1 MATKARLNIFQI
13 WNMCFGFFGIQIGFG
28 LQNANTSRIFQG
40 LGVEVNHLAILWI
53 AAPAT
58 GLLVQPVIGY
68 LSDKTWGRLGRRRPY
83 FFWGAILTSAAL
95 LVMPNAPVLWIA
107 AAALWVMDASI
118 NITMEPFRA
127 FVGDNLPDEQRASGY
142 AMQSFFI
149 GTGAVLAS
157 ALPWILTNGFSVSNV
172 AADGGVPPAV
182 HIAFYAGAAGLL
194 LSVLWTVFTTREYS
208 PEQLAAFGASERAL
222 KGEAL
227 AADTPTRT
235 VRAYMV
241 GGVAWTLAGAAL
253 AVAIFATRLEK
264 EVYVLAG
271 MIGLFGLAQIVAG
284 LLRRAERTANG
295 FSEVVEDLFRMP
307 ATMKQLAVVQFF
319 SWFGLF
325 AMWIYTTP
333 AVTAFHYH
341 AADTATR
348 AYNDGADWVGVLF
361 ALYNGVAA
369 LAALVIPLIA
379 RAFGRKASHALCLG
393 LGGLGLAQVG
403 AGLLRRA
410 GRTANGFSEVV
421 EDLFRMPATMKQLA
435 VVQFF
440 SWFGLFAMWIY
451 TTPAVAAFHYHAADT
466 ASRAYNDGA
475 DWVGVLFAIYNGVA
489 ALAALVIPLVARAV
503 GRKACH
509 ALCLGLGGLGL
520 AAFPLIREPGLL
532 WIPMIG
538 VGFAWSSILSAPYS
552 ILSGALP
559 AAVLALLVD
568 GVLGLVERLLAP
580 AHRRGRRAKRYI
592 GDS

>member
-1 MATKARLNIFQI
+1 MATKARLNFFQI

-28 LQNANTSRIFQG
+28 LQNANTSRIFQS

-58 GLLVQPVIGY
+58 GLLVQPIIGY

-95 LVMPNAPVLWIA
+95 VAMPNAPVLWIA

-149 GTGAVLAS
+149 GAGAVLAS
-157 ALPWILTNGFSVSNV
+157 ALPWILTNWFSVSNV
-172 AADGGVPPAV
+172 AADGGVPPSV

-194 LSVLWTVFTTREYS
+194 LAVLWTVFTTREYS
-208 PEQLAAFGASERAL
+208 PEQLAAFEASERTL
-222 KGEAL
+222 KGKAP
-227 AADTPTRT
+227 AADAPTRT
-235 VRAYMV
+235 ARAYGV
-241 GGVAWTLAGAAL
+241 GGLLWVLAGVAL
-253 AVAIFATRLEK
+253 ALAIFAARLEK
-264 EVYVLAG
+264 EVYVLAA
-271 MIGLFGLAQIVAG
+271 MLGLFGVAQLVAG
-284 LLRRAERTANG
+284 ALARSGRTANG
-295 FSEVVEDLFRMP
+295 FSEVIEDLFRMP

-325 AMWIYTTP
+325 ALWIYTTP

-341 AADTATR
+341 A
-348 AYNDGADWVGVLF
+348 VG
-361 ALYNGVAA
+361 
-369 LAALVIPLIA
+369 
-379 RAFGRKASHALCLG
+379 
-393 LGGLGLAQVG
+393 
-403 AGLLRRA
+403 
-410 GRTANGFSEVV
+410 
-421 EDLFRMPATMKQLA
+421 
-435 VVQFF
+435 
-440 SWFGLFAMWIY
+440 
-451 TTPAVAAFHYHAADT
+451 T

-489 ALAALVIPLVARAV
+489 ALAALVIPLIARAA
-503 GRKACH
+503 GRKASH
-509 ALCLGLGGLGL
+509 ALCLCLGGLGL
-520 AAFPLIREPGLL
+520 AAFPLIREPNLL

-559 AAVLALLVD
+559 AAKMGVYMGIFNVFIVIPQLLAAT
-568 GVLGLVERLLAP
+568 VLGLLLKTFFGGEAIWALALGAASMMLAAACVFLVRDVGEPKASP
-580 AHRRGRRAKRYI
+580 ARVPSPKILSKA
-592 GDS
+592 

>member
-1 MATKARLNIFQI
+1 MATKARLNVFQI

-28 LQNANTSRIFQG
+28 LQNANTSRIFQS

-58 GLLVQPVIGY
+58 GLLVQPIIGY

-83 FFWGAILTSAAL
+83 FLWGAILTSAAL
-95 LVMPNAPVLWIA
+95 VVMPNAPVLWIA

-149 GTGAVLAS
+149 GVGAVLAS
-157 ALPWILTNGFSVSNV
+157 ALPWMLTHWFSVSNV
-172 AADGGVPPAV
+172 AEGGGVPPSV
-182 HIAFYAGAAGLL
+182 HIAFYVGAAGLL
-194 LSVLWTVFTTREYS
+194 LAVLWTVFTTREYS
-208 PEQLAAFGASERAL
+208 PDQLAAFEASDPVRKAAA
-222 KGEAL
+222 EAD
-227 AADTPTRT
+227 APTRT
-235 VRAYMV
+235 VRAYLV
-241 GGVAWTLAGAAL
+241 GGLIWTVAGLLLAA
-253 AVAIFATRLEK
+253 AIFAARLEK

-271 MIGLFGLAQIVAG
+271 MVGLFGAAQLVAG
-284 LLRRAERTANG
+284 LLRRG
-295 FSEVVEDLFRMP
+295 
-307 ATMKQLAVVQFF
+307 
-319 SWFGLF
+319 
-325 AMWIYTTP
+325 
-333 AVTAFHYH
+333 
-341 AADTATR
+341 
-348 AYNDGADWVGVLF
+348 
-361 ALYNGVAA
+361 
-369 LAALVIPLIA
+369 
-379 RAFGRKASHALCLG
+379 
-393 LGGLGLAQVG
+393 
-403 AGLLRRA
+403 

-489 ALAALVIPLVARAV
+489 ALAALVIPTIARAV
-503 GRKACH
+503 GRKASH

-520 AAFPLIREPGLL
+520 AAFPLIRDPGLL
-532 WIPMIG
+532 WLPMIG

-559 AAVLALLVD
+559 ARKMGVYMGIFNFFIVIPQLLAATILGLLLRTFF
-568 GVLGLVERLLAP
+568 GGEAIWALVLGAGGMLAAAACVFLVRDVGEPKAAP
-580 AHRRGRRAKRYI
+580 AAAPAPEVLSKA
-592 GDS
+592 

>member
-1 MATKARLNIFQI
+1 MATKARLNGFQI

-40 LGVEVNHLAILWI
+40 LGVQVDHLAILWI

-58 GLLVQPVIGY
+58 GLLVQPIIGY

-83 FFWGAILTSAAL
+83 FFWGAILTSVAL

-127 FVGDNLPDEQRASGY
+127 FVGDNLPDEQRATGY

-149 GTGAVLAS
+149 GTGAVMAS

-172 AADGGVPPAV
+172 ADGGGVPPSV
-182 HIAFYAGAAGLL
+182 HVAFYAGAAGLL

-208 PEQLAAFGASERAL
+208 PEQLAAFEATERARR
-222 KGEAL
+222 GEAL
-227 AADTPTRT
+227 VAVVEAPTRP
-235 VRAYMV
+235 VRAYLV
-241 GGVAWTLAGAAL
+241 GGLAWTLAGLLLAA
-253 AVAIFATRLEK
+253 AIFAARLEK
-264 EVYVLAG
+264 ELYVLAA
-271 MIGLFGLAQIVAG
+271 MVGLFGVAQLVAG
-284 LLRRAERTANG
+284 VLRRA
-295 FSEVVEDLFRMP
+295 D
-307 ATMKQLAVVQFF
+307 
-319 SWFGLF
+319 
-325 AMWIYTTP
+325 
-333 AVTAFHYH
+333 
-341 AADTATR
+341 
-348 AYNDGADWVGVLF
+348 
-361 ALYNGVAA
+361 
-369 LAALVIPLIA
+369 
-379 RAFGRKASHALCLG
+379 
-393 LGGLGLAQVG
+393 
-403 AGLLRRA
+403 
-410 GRTANGFSEVV
+410 RTANGFSEVV

-451 TTPAVAAFHYHAADT
+451 TTPAVAAVHYHAADT
-466 ASRAYNDGA
+466 TSRAYNDGA

-489 ALAALVIPLVARAV
+489 DLAALVIPPLARAV

-509 ALCLGLGGLGL
+509 ALCLGLGALGL
-520 AAFPLIREPGLL
+520 AAIPLIREPGLL

-559 AAVLALLVD
+559 AGKMGVYMGLFNFFIVIPQLLAATL
-568 GVLGLVERLLAP
+568 LGLLLRTFFGGEAIWALGLGAAGMLVAAACVFLVRDVGEPKASP
-580 AHRRGRRAKRYI
+580 ATASSPEALSKA
-592 GDS
+592 

>member
-1 MATKARLNIFQI
+1 MATKARLNFFQI

-28 LQNANTSRIFQG
+28 LQNANTSRIFQS
-40 LGVEVNHLAILWI
+40 LGVEVNQLAILWI

-58 GLLVQPVIGY
+58 GLLVQPIIGY

-157 ALPWILTNGFSVSNV
+157 ALPWMLTRWFGISNAV
-172 AADGGVPPAV
+172 EGGGVPLSV
-182 HIAFYAGAAGLL
+182 HIAFYVGAAGVLL
-194 LSVLWTVFTTREYS
+194 AVLWTVFTTREYS
-208 PEQLAAFGASERAL
+208 PDQMAAFEAAERAR
-222 KGEAL
+222 KGEAPSM
-227 AADTPTRT
+227 AADTPTRA

-241 GGVAWTLAGAAL
+241 GGVVWTLAGVVL

-264 EVYVLAG
+264 EVYVLAAMLG
-271 MIGLFGLAQIVAG
+271 AFGLAQIAAG
-284 LLRRAERTANG
+284 LLRRGGKTANG

-307 ATMKQLAVVQFF
+307 DTMKQLAVVQFF

-325 AMWIYTTP
+325 ALWIYTTP

-341 AADTATR
+341 ATDTASR

-379 RAFGRKASHALCLG
+379 RAVGRKAS
-393 LGGLGLAQVG
+393 
-403 AGLLRRA
+403 
-410 GRTANGFSEVV
+410 
-421 EDLFRMPATMKQLA
+421 
-435 VVQFF
+435 
-440 SWFGLFAMWIY
+440 
-451 TTPAVAAFHYHAADT
+451 
-466 ASRAYNDGA
+466 
-475 DWVGVLFAIYNGVA
+475 
-489 ALAALVIPLVARAV
+489 
-503 GRKACH
+503 H

-520 AAFPLIREPGLL
+520 AAFPLIRDPVLL

-552 ILSGALP
+552 ILSGAVPGPKMGVYMGIFNFFIVIPQLL
-559 AAVLALLVD
+559 AATIL
-568 GVLGLVERLLAP
+568 GVLLKTFFDGQAIWALILGGGSMLAAAACVFLVRDVGEPRALAAAAP
-580 AHRRGRRAKRYI
+580 SPEALSKA
-592 GDS
+592 

>member
-1 MATKARLNIFQI
+1 MATKARLNFFQI

-28 LQNANTSRIFQG
+28 LQNANTSRIFQS

-58 GLLVQPVIGY
+58 GLLVQPIIGY

-149 GTGAVLAS
+149 GAGAVLAS
-157 ALPWILTNGFSVSNV
+157 ALPWILTNWFSVSNV

-182 HIAFYAGAAGLL
+182 RIAFYAGAAGLL

-208 PEQLAAFGASERAL
+208 PEQLTAFEASERAL

-227 AADTPTRT
+227 VVDAPTRT

-241 GGVAWTLAGAAL
+241 GGVAWTLAGTAL
-253 AVAIFATRLEK
+253 AVAIFAARLEK
-264 EVYVLAG
+264 EVYVLAV
-271 MIGLFGLAQIVAG
+271 MIGLFGLAQLVAG
-284 LLRRAERTANG
+284 LLRQSGRTANG

-341 AADTATR
+341 AAETASR

-379 RAFGRKASHALCLG
+379 RAVGRKASHALCLG
-393 LGGLGLAQVG
+393 LGGLGLA
-403 AGLLRRA
+403 L
-410 GRTANGFSEVV
+410 
-421 EDLFRMPATMKQLA
+421 
-435 VVQFF
+435 
-440 SWFGLFAMWIY
+440 
-451 TTPAVAAFHYHAADT
+451 
-466 ASRAYNDGA
+466 
-475 DWVGVLFAIYNGVA
+475 
-489 ALAALVIPLVARAV
+489 
-503 GRKACH
+503 
-509 ALCLGLGGLGL
+509 
-520 AAFPLIREPGLL
+520 FPLIREPGLL

-559 AAVLALLVD
+559 ARKMGVYMGIFNFFIVIPQLLAATILGLLLKAFF
-568 GVLGLVERLLAP
+568 GGEAIWALVLGAGSMLVAAACVFLVRDVGEPKAAP
-580 AHRRGRRAKRYI
+580 TQSLSPEALSKA
-592 GDS
+592 